1 MAVKSSMEQ
10 KCQISKEEPEK
21 ATGMEK

>member
-1 MAVKSSMEQ
+1 MAESSMEQ
-10 KCQISKEEPEK
+10 KYQISKEEPEK